1 MIFQSTPIPGA
12 LLVQL
17 ERNTDD
23 RGFFARSWCRN
34 EFERQGIAV
43 DMVQASLSHNRTA
56 GTLRGLHFAWPL
68 SQEAK
73 LVRCERGRVLDVI
86 LDLRPASPAFLRHF
100 AVGLDD
106 QQHNALYIP
115 RGVAHGFQTLVDE
128 CTVLYMMT
136 DFYRPELADGVRF
149 DDPAFGIAWPLP
161 VTSIVER
168 DRRYPDFDAALHTS
182 RYNMANERIGKQ

>member
-1 MIFQSTPIPGA
+1 LIFQPTPIPGA